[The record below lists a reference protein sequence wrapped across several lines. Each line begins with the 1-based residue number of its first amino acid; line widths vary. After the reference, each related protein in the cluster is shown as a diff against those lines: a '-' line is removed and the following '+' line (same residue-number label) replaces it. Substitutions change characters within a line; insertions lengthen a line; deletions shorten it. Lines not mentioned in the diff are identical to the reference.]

1 MVVVSGAEKVDD
13 IRRSSLEQLS
23 SLDAI
28 IDVSMPHRETLYI
41 AHNDAYIFC
50 K

>member
-1 MVVVSGAEKVDD
+1 MVVVSGAGKVDD
-13 IRRSSLEQLS
+13 IRKSSLEQLS

-28 IDVSMPHRETLYI
+28 IDVSMPYSEALYI
-41 AHNDAYIFC
+41 VHNDAYSFC